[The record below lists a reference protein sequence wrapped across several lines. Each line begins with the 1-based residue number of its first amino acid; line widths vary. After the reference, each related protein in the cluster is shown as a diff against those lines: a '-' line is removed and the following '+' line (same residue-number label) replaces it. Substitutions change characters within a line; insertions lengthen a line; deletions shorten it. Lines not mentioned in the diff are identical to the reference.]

1 MPVTRPKAILLAYY
15 FPPDNT
21 SGVQRAA
28 RLAKYLP
35 SCGVDLRIIASSYA
49 GTDATRRDTVYV
61 PAPDLCA
68 AAGWDSLARFIQ
80 RIVPYNERL
89 EWVPHALLAACR
101 IADREPIAAVISTSP
116 PLATHLAASFLKAR
130 YRLQWI
136 ADFRDPLY
144 GNPGRAHRWARLYDL
159 SLERAIFRSADSLV
173 AVTDT
178 VRDEWR
184 ARYPRWAEKMHLI
197 WNGFDREEAIR
208 PLPIPPRRERM
219 LAHIGVLYRQRHPYK
234 LVEAL
239 DRLLSTGRLNP
250 AKFRLA
256 FLGPIQEREQFEA
269 HQATASLL
277 RRGCLE
283 IRGELVPR
291 AEANQAMATAD
302 FLLLIDIVNLG
313 GGSYTVPAKI
323 YDYILMGRPILALT
337 GRQSPVE
344 RILSGSG
351 VPYVCLYH
359 NDCGAAVEEKLLR
372 LVAMSS
378 EPVRP
383 SSWFLENFDGQ
394 RQAEMFADLIIRQ
407 AKARQPG

>member
-1 MPVTRPKAILLAYY
+1 M
-15 FPPDNT
+15 
-21 SGVQRAA
+21 QRAA

-35 SCGVDLRIIASSYA
+35 RCGVDLRVIASSHA
-49 GTDATRRDTVYV
+49 GTDATRGDTLYV
-61 PAPDLCA
+61 PAPDLHA
-68 AAGWDSLARFIQ
+68 GAGWESLARFLQ

-89 EWVPHALLAACR
+89 EWMPHALRAACH

-116 PLATHLAASFLKAR
+116 PLATHVAAWFLKAR
-130 YRLQWI
+130 YRLRWI

-144 GNPGRAHRWARLYDL
+144 GNPGRARRWARPYDL

-173 AVTDT
+173 AVTDN

-197 WNGFDREEAIR
+197 WNGFDLEETVR
-208 PLPIPPRRERM
+208 PLPIPPRQERV
-219 LAHIGVLYRQRHPYK
+219 LAHIGFLYSQRHPYN

-239 DRLLSTGRLNP
+239 DRLISAGRVHP
-250 AKFRLA
+250 AKIRLV
-256 FLGPIQEREQFEA
+256 FLGPIQERERFEA
-269 HQATASLL
+269 HPASASLL

-283 IRGELVPR
+283 IRGELVSR

-313 GGSYTVPAKI
+313 GNSYTVPAKI

-337 GRQSPVE
+337 GRRSPVE
-344 RILSGSG
+344 RILSQSG
-351 VPYVCLYH
+351 VPNVCLYH
-359 NDCGAAVEEKLLR
+359 NDCGGAAEEKLLR
-372 LVAMSS
+372 LIDMPS
-378 EPVRP
+378 EPVAP

-394 RQAEMFADLIIRQ
+394 HQAEMFADLIVRRERI
-407 AKARQPG
+407 

>member
-1 MPVTRPKAILLAYY
+1 LATRPKAILLAYY

-35 SCGVDLRIIASSYA
+35 RCGVDLRVIASSHA
-49 GTDATRRDTVYV
+49 GTDATRDAVYV
-61 PAPDLCA
+61 PAPDLRA
-68 AAGWDSLARFIQ
+68 AAGWESLARFLQ

-89 EWVPHALLAACR
+89 EWMPHAVRAACR
-101 IADREPIAAVISTSP
+101 FADGEPIAAVISSSP
-116 PLATHLAASFLKAR
+116 PLATHLAALFLKTR
-130 YRLQWI
+130 YRLRWI

-144 GNPGRAHRWARLYDL
+144 GNPGRARQWARPYDL
-159 SLERAIFRSADSLV
+159 SLERAIFHSADSLV

-184 ARYPRWAEKMHLI
+184 ARYPRLRDKLHLI
-197 WNGFDREEAIR
+197 WNGFDPEEAVR
-208 PLPIPPRRERM
+208 PLPIPPRHERV
-219 LAHIGVLYRQRHPYK
+219 LGHIGVLYWQRHPYK

-239 DRLLSTGRLNP
+239 DRLISAGRLDP
-250 AKFRLA
+250 AKIRLA
-256 FLGPIQEREQFEA
+256 FLGPIQERERFEA
-269 HQATASLL
+269 HVGTASLL

-283 IRGELVPR
+283 IRGEQVPR
-291 AEANQAMATAD
+291 AEANHAMATAD

-313 GGSYTVPAKI
+313 GSSYTVPAKI

-359 NDCGAAVEEKLLR
+359 DDCGAAVEEKLLR
-372 LVAMSS
+372 LIAMPS
-378 EPVRP
+378 EPVTP
-383 SSWFLENFDGQ
+383 SSWFVETFDGR
-394 RQAEMFADLIIRQ
+394 RQAGMFRDLICR
-407 AKARQPG
+407 